1 MALQRQ
7 DIQNYLRKDGALPPS
22 AELFELVEKHPYSA
36 ILHFIYL
43 RSLQEEDSYKFP
55 AQLHR
60 TAVSTMNR
68 HALLD
73 WAEAPLIP
81 VEVQAAAWKQKQG
94 SESSKARAEAP
105 AELPIEP
112 VKALPAEEDK
122 VHAEVVPAAAP
133 SPSPAPASSPPTPAE
148 PISFPSKPASRT
160 KLSEIN
166 LDALPPAV
174 REQVLRSRAIQA
186 QYSKTSG
193 SEAIPQEPK
202 PIPAVEAKP
211 ESKKVPEKEDAPV
224 STNTSLEPAGKLE
237 KESTPTPGG
246 QSAAPTSMEVASK
259 PVLPAASKPVLPAAS
274 KPVPKPASESSMKP
288 DLEPRVANVAQASVK
303 KLSGSKEKAK
313 KAEKKPEAKM
323 PSDPSLSPFANFL
336 MGLQSSVTKDAPLV
350 VPKSERDPAME
361 RAILEQFLQ
370 VNPKIKPVRDAPMG
384 ENLALKT
391 PNVSGLVTETLANHY
406 YDQGMTEKAI
416 QAYEIL
422 KLKVPEKSAIFAARI
437 SEMRKTQSSTK

>member
-94 SESSKARAEAP
+94 SESSKAHAEAPAEAP

-122 VHAEVVPAAAP
+122 VHAEVVPAAA
-133 SPSPAPASSPPTPAE
+133 PSPAPASSPPTPAE

-211 ESKKVPEKEDAPV
+211 ESKKFPEKEDAPA
-224 STNTSLEPAGKLE
+224 SANTSLEPAGKLE

-246 QSAAPTSMEVASK
+246 QSAAPTSTEVASK
-259 PVLPAASKPVLPAAS
+259 PVPPAAS
-274 KPVPKPASESSMKP
+274 KPVPKPASESSTKP
-288 DLEPRVANVAQASVK
+288 VLEPRVANVAQASVK

-336 MGLQSSVTKDAPLV
+336 MGLQSSVTKDAPPV

>member
-68 HALLD
+68 QALLD

-122 VHAEVVPAAAP
+122 VHAEVVPAAA
-133 SPSPAPASSPPTPAE
+133 PSPAPASSPPTPAE

-211 ESKKVPEKEDAPV
+211 ESKKVPEKEDAPA
-224 STNTSLEPAGKLE
+224 SANTSLEPAGKLE

-246 QSAAPTSMEVASK
+246 QSAAPTSTEVASK
-259 PVLPAASKPVLPAAS
+259 PVPPAAS
-274 KPVPKPASESSMKP
+274 KPVPKPASESSTKP
-288 DLEPRVANVAQASVK
+288 VLEPRVANVAQASVK

-336 MGLQSSVTKDAPLV
+336 MGLQSSVTEDAPPV

>member
-68 HALLD
+68 QALLD

-133 SPSPAPASSPPTPAE
+133 SPAPASSPPSPAE

-224 STNTSLEPAGKLE
+224 STNTSLEPAGKLA

-259 PVLPAASKPVLPAAS
+259 PVPPAAS

-336 MGLQSSVTKDAPLV
+336 MGLQSSVTEDAPPV

>member
-68 HALLD
+68 QALLD

-122 VHAEVVPAAAP
+122 VHAEVVPAAA
-133 SPSPAPASSPPTPAE
+133 PSPAPASSPPTPAE

-211 ESKKVPEKEDAPV
+211 ESKKVPEKEDAPA

-246 QSAAPTSMEVASK
+246 QSAAPTSTEVASK
-259 PVLPAASKPVLPAAS
+259 PVPPAAS
-274 KPVPKPASESSMKP
+274 KPVPKPASESSTKP

-336 MGLQSSVTKDAPLV
+336 MCLQSSVTKDAPPV

>member
-68 HALLD
+68 QALLD

-122 VHAEVVPAAAP
+122 VHAEVVPAAA
-133 SPSPAPASSPPTPAE
+133 PSPAPASSPPTPAE

-211 ESKKVPEKEDAPV
+211 ESKKVPEKEDAPA

-246 QSAAPTSMEVASK
+246 QSAAPTSTEVASK
-259 PVLPAASKPVLPAAS
+259 PVPPAAS
-274 KPVPKPASESSMKP
+274 KPVPKPASESSTKP

-336 MGLQSSVTKDAPLV
+336 MGLQSSVTKDAPPV

>member
-94 SESSKARAEAP
+94 SESSKAHAEAPAEAP

-122 VHAEVVPAAAP
+122 VHAEVVPAAA
-133 SPSPAPASSPPTPAE
+133 PSPAPASSPPTPAE

-211 ESKKVPEKEDAPV
+211 ESKKFPEKEDAPA
-224 STNTSLEPAGKLE
+224 SANTSLEPAGKLE

-246 QSAAPTSMEVASK
+246 QSAAPTSTEVASK
-259 PVLPAASKPVLPAAS
+259 PVPPAAS
-274 KPVPKPASESSMKP
+274 KPVPKPASESSTKP
-288 DLEPRVANVAQASVK
+288 VLEPRVANVAQASVK

-336 MGLQSSVTKDAPLV
+336 MGLQSSVTEDAPPV

>member
-94 SESSKARAEAP
+94 SESSKAHAEAPAEAP

-133 SPSPAPASSPPTPAE
+133 SPAPASSPPSPAE

-211 ESKKVPEKEDAPV
+211 ESKKVPEKEDAPA

-246 QSAAPTSMEVASK
+246 QSAAPTSTEVASK
-259 PVLPAASKPVLPAAS
+259 PVPPAAS
-274 KPVPKPASESSMKP
+274 KPVPKPASESSTKP
-288 DLEPRVANVAQASVK
+288 VLEPRVANVAQASVK

-336 MGLQSSVTKDAPLV
+336 MGLQSSVTEDAPPV

>member
-94 SESSKARAEAP
+94 SESSKAHAEAPAEAP

-122 VHAEVVPAAAP
+122 VHAEVVPAAA
-133 SPSPAPASSPPTPAE
+133 PSPAPASSPPTPAE

-211 ESKKVPEKEDAPV
+211 ESKKVPEKEDAPA

-246 QSAAPTSMEVASK
+246 QSAAPTSTEVASK
-259 PVLPAASKPVLPAAS
+259 PVPPAAS
-274 KPVPKPASESSMKP
+274 KPVPKPASESSTKP
-288 DLEPRVANVAQASVK
+288 VLEPRVANVAQASVK

-336 MGLQSSVTKDAPLV
+336 MGLQSSVTKDAPPV

>member
-133 SPSPAPASSPPTPAE
+133 SPAPASSPPTPAE

-211 ESKKVPEKEDAPV
+211 ESKKVPEKEDAPA

-246 QSAAPTSMEVASK
+246 QSAAPTSTEVASK
-259 PVLPAASKPVLPAAS
+259 PVPPAAS
-274 KPVPKPASESSMKP
+274 KPVPKPASESSTKP
-288 DLEPRVANVAQASVK
+288 VLEPRVANVAQASVK

-336 MGLQSSVTKDAPLV
+336 MGLQSSVTEDAPPV

>member
-94 SESSKARAEAP
+94 SESSKAHAEAPAEAP

-122 VHAEVVPAAAP
+122 VHAEVVPAAA
-133 SPSPAPASSPPTPAE
+133 PSPAPASSPPTPAE

-246 QSAAPTSMEVASK
+246 QSAAPTSTEVASK
-259 PVLPAASKPVLPAAS
+259 PVPPAAS
-274 KPVPKPASESSMKP
+274 KPVPKPASESSTKP
-288 DLEPRVANVAQASVK
+288 VLEPRVANVAQASVK

-336 MGLQSSVTKDAPLV
+336 MGLQSSVTEDAPPV

>member
-1 MALQRQ
+1 M
-7 DIQNYLRKDGALPPS
+7 
-22 AELFELVEKHPYSA
+22 
-36 ILHFIYL
+36 
-43 RSLQEEDSYKFP
+43 
-55 AQLHR
+55 
-60 TAVSTMNR
+60 
-68 HALLD
+68 
-73 WAEAPLIP
+73 
-81 VEVQAAAWKQKQG
+81 
-94 SESSKARAEAP
+94 
-105 AELPIEP
+105 
-112 VKALPAEEDK
+112 KALPAEEDK
-122 VHAEVVPAAAP
+122 VHAEVVPAAA
-133 SPSPAPASSPPTPAE
+133 PSPAPASSPPTPAE

-211 ESKKVPEKEDAPV
+211 ESKKVPEKEDAPA

-246 QSAAPTSMEVASK
+246 QSAAPTSTEVASK
-259 PVLPAASKPVLPAAS
+259 PVPPAAS
-274 KPVPKPASESSMKP
+274 KPVPKPASESSTKP
-288 DLEPRVANVAQASVK
+288 VLEPRVANVAQASVK

-336 MGLQSSVTKDAPLV
+336 MGLQSSVTEDAPPV

>member
-68 HALLD
+68 QALLD

-133 SPSPAPASSPPTPAE
+133 SPAPASSPPSPAE

-211 ESKKVPEKEDAPV
+211 ESKKVPEKEDAPA

-246 QSAAPTSMEVASK
+246 QSAAPTSTEVASK
-259 PVLPAASKPVLPAAS
+259 PVPPAAS
-274 KPVPKPASESSMKP
+274 KPVPKPASESSTKP

-336 MGLQSSVTKDAPLV
+336 MGLQSSVTEDAPPV

>member
-133 SPSPAPASSPPTPAE
+133 SPAPASSPPSPAE

-211 ESKKVPEKEDAPV
+211 ESKKVPEKEDAPA

-246 QSAAPTSMEVASK
+246 QSAAPTSTEVASK
-259 PVLPAASKPVLPAAS
+259 PVPPAAS
-274 KPVPKPASESSMKP
+274 KPVPKPASESSTKP

-336 MGLQSSVTKDAPLV
+336 MGLQSSVTEDAPPV

>member
-1 MALQRQ
+1 MGLQAT
-7 DIQNYLRKDGALPPS
+7 DIQHFLQEGAALPASSVLADAVETYPY
-22 AELFELVEKHPYSA
+22 APLV
-36 ILHFIYL
+36 HFLYL

-60 TAVSTMNR
+60 TAVSTMHR
-68 HALLD
+68 QALLD

-133 SPSPAPASSPPTPAE
+133 SPAPASSPPSPAE

-211 ESKKVPEKEDAPV
+211 ESK
-224 STNTSLEPAGKLE
+224 
-237 KESTPTPGG
+237 
-246 QSAAPTSMEVASK
+246 
-259 PVLPAASKPVLPAAS
+259 
-274 KPVPKPASESSMKP
+274 
-288 DLEPRVANVAQASVK
+288 
-303 KLSGSKEKAK
+303 
-313 KAEKKPEAKM
+313 
-323 PSDPSLSPFANFL
+323 
-336 MGLQSSVTKDAPLV
+336 
-350 VPKSERDPAME
+350 
-361 RAILEQFLQ
+361 
-370 VNPKIKPVRDAPMG
+370 
-384 ENLALKT
+384 
-391 PNVSGLVTETLANHY
+391 
-406 YDQGMTEKAI
+406 
-416 QAYEIL
+416 
-422 KLKVPEKSAIFAARI
+422 
-437 SEMRKTQSSTK
+437 

>member
-174 REQVLRSRAIQA
+174 REQVLRSRAIQE

-202 PIPAVEAKP
+202 PIPAVEVKP
-211 ESKKVPEKEDAPV
+211 ESKKVPEKEDAPA

-246 QSAAPTSMEVASK
+246 QSAAPTSKEVASK
-259 PVLPAASKPVLPAAS
+259 PVPPAAS
-274 KPVPKPASESSMKP
+274 KPVPKPASESSMKH

-336 MGLQSSVTKDAPLV
+336 MGLQSSVTEDAPPV

-370 VNPKIKPVRDAPMG
+370 VNPKIKPLRDAPMG

>member
-94 SESSKARAEAP
+94 SESSKAHAEAPAEAP

-122 VHAEVVPAAAP
+122 VHAEVVPAAA
-133 SPSPAPASSPPTPAE
+133 PSPAPASSPPTPAE

-211 ESKKVPEKEDAPV
+211 ESKKFPEKEDAPA
-224 STNTSLEPAGKLE
+224 SANTSLEPAGKLE

-246 QSAAPTSMEVASK
+246 QSAAPTSTEVASK
-259 PVLPAASKPVLPAAS
+259 PVPPAAS
-274 KPVPKPASESSMKP
+274 KPVPKPASESSTKP

-336 MGLQSSVTKDAPLV
+336 MGLQSSVTEDAPPV